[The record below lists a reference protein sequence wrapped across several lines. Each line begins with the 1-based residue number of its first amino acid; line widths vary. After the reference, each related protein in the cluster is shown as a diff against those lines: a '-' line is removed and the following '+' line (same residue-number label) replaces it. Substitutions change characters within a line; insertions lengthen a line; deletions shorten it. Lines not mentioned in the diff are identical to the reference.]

1 MKKTLKSLLWFI
13 VPFGVIA
20 SFLSFS
26 YLLPFGP
33 EYLPTFFGRP
43 PSYMNSLL
51 LLLGIISEPLLLLAS
66 NNFFDI
72 LRNAIIITFLP
83 STVLI
88 TILIFFKI
96 ILIKTEGRTGH
107 SIFYGIAFIANTAA
121 AYFSL
126 SGSAAVFYGRQLD
139 PLYSAHTLYSMM
151 EEATMWRYELSIL
164 MFSVLISIVCC
175 FVIWLIDR
183 LIISLLKRKDRAG
196 KVRR

>member
-1 MKKTLKSLLWFI
+1 MMKTLKSLLWFI

-33 EYLPTFFGRP
+33 EYLPTFSGRP

-51 LLLGIISEPLLLLAS
+51 LSLGIISEPLLFLAS
-66 NNFFDI
+66 NNFFGV

-83 STVLI
+83 NAVSI
-88 TILIFFKI
+88 TIMIFFKI
-96 ILIKTEGRTGH
+96 ILNKIAGRTGH
-107 SIFYGIAFIANTAA
+107 RIFYGIAFITNTAV
-121 AYFSL
+121 AYFLL
-126 SGSAAVFYGRQLD
+126 SGSFAVFYGRRLD
-139 PLYSAHTLYSMM
+139 PLYSAHTLYNMM
-151 EEATMWRYELSIL
+151 EEVTMWRYDLSIL
-164 MFSVLISIVCC
+164 MFSALISIVCC